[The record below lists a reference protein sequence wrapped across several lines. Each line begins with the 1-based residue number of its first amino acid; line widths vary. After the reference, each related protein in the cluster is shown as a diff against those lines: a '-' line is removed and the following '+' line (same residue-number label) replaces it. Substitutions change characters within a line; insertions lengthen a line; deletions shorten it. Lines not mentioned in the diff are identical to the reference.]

1 MHARRRDRRPRR
13 GSPHWIG
20 DVDLPVREHDVAI
33 AVGHG
38 KTNAEI
44 ATELYVGVA
53 TVKAHITR
61 ILSKLDLGNRTQRA
75 LLMHDAGLY

>member
-1 MHARRRDRRPRR
+1 
-13 GSPHWIG
+13 
-20 DVDLPVREHDVAI
+20 VDLPVREHDVAI